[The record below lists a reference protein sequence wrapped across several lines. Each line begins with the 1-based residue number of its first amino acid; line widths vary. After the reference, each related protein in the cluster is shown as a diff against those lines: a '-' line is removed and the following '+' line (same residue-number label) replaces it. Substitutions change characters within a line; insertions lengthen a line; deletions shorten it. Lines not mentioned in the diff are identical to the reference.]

1 MVTGGTGFVGAG
13 VTAGL
18 VGAGHDVRL
27 LVRRPA
33 QVPASLSPWGV
44 RVDDLVEGDVL
55 DPDAVDRALDGC
67 DAVVHAAAVYSLDA
81 RRADEMRRTNER
93 AAELVLTRAV
103 ERGLDPVVHVSST
116 VALTRRG
123 GSGPDLPLG
132 DVTMPYTAS
141 KIASEMVA
149 RRLQDGGAPVVTVYP
164 GGVLGPHDPY
174 RGDQG
179 ERLRWQ
185 LLGRLPLWPRGGT
198 HVVDVRTVADTVVA
212 VLRPGRGPRRYVV
225 PGHHGTGDL
234 LYSTLTEVTGRRLP
248 HVELPERVVV
258 PAIGA
263 VEAVQRRL
271 PGRLHMPTDLEGV
284 VLAVRDT
291 RVDDGP
297 ARTELG
303 VAPAPF
309 DRTVRDTVV
318 WLVESGRMPA
328 RYAGKALGPRGERG
342 RGEVPV

>member
-13 VTAGL
+13 VTARL

-33 QVPASLSPWGV
+33 QVPASLAPWDV

-132 DVTMPYTAS
+132 DVTMPYTRS
-141 KIASEMVA
+141 KIASEVVA
-149 RRLQDGGAPVVTVYP
+149 RRLQDGGSPVVTVYP

-198 HVVDVRTVADTVVA
+198 HVVDVRTVADTVAA

-234 LYSTLTEVTGRRLP
+234 PPG
-248 HVELPERVVV
+248 VEGGLD
-258 PAIGA
+258 AQA
-263 VEAVQRRL
+263 VYQ
-271 PGRLHMPTDLEGV
+271 
-284 VLAVRDT
+284 
-291 RVDDGP
+291 
-297 ARTELG
+297 
-303 VAPAPF
+303 
-309 DRTVRDTVV
+309 
-318 WLVESGRMPA
+318 
-328 RYAGKALGPRGERG
+328 
-342 RGEVPV
+342 